1 MPRMIGFNRVKFA
14 AKVIKSLIFE
24 KKTMRLSY
32 LPFLLIIMPVLEISV
47 FIMIGGQIG
56 VLNTILII
64 LFTAI
69 LGSFLLRQQG
79 LGLLA
84 KIQQKMAEGQ
94 VPGRDLT
101 HGVMILVAGILLLTP
116 GFVTDAIGFSLF
128 VPQIRDAIAG
138 FLKSRINV
146 QTMGGMGAGGM
157 GAGGGYKRPQEE
169 GVVDLDEADYY
180 DASQNQPEDDL
191 SKKPRLP

>member
-1 MPRMIGFNRVKFA
+1 
-14 AKVIKSLIFE
+14 
-24 KKTMRLSY
+24 MRLSY

-56 VLNTILII
+56 VLNTVLII

-69 LGSFLLRQQG
+69 LGSFLLRRQG

-84 KIQQKMAEGQ
+84 KIQHKMAEGQ
-94 VPGRDLT
+94 VPGHDLT

-128 VPQIRDAIAG
+128 VPQIREIIAA
-138 FLKSRINV
+138 FLKSRINI
-146 QTMGGMGAGGM
+146 QTMGGM
-157 GAGGGYKRPQEE
+157 AGGGMAGSGMGGSHRHQNHRPQED
-169 GVVDLDEADYY
+169 GVVDLDQDEYYEAPD
-180 DASQNQPEDDL
+180 NDL
-191 SKKPRLP
+191 SKKPRLPD

>member
-1 MPRMIGFNRVKFA
+1 
-14 AKVIKSLIFE
+14 
-24 KKTMRLSY
+24 MRLSY

-69 LGSFLLRQQG
+69 LGSFLLRRQG

-84 KIQQKMAEGQ
+84 KIQHKMAEGQ

-116 GFVTDAIGFSLF
+116 GFVTDTIGFSLF
-128 VPQIRDAIAG
+128 VPQIRDIIAG

-146 QTMGGMGAGGM
+146 QTMGSMGGGM
-157 GAGGGYKRPQEE
+157 GAQNRYRED
-169 GVVDLDEADYY
+169 GVVDLDEDDYY
-180 DASQNQPEDDL
+180 DASENKPEDDL
-191 SKKPRLP
+191 SKKPRLTE

>member
-1 MPRMIGFNRVKFA
+1 
-14 AKVIKSLIFE
+14 
-24 KKTMRLSY
+24 MRLSY

-56 VLNTILII
+56 VLNTVLII

-69 LGSFLLRQQG
+69 LGSFLLRRQG

-84 KIQQKMAEGQ
+84 KIQLKMAEGQ
-94 VPGRDLT
+94 VPGRDLS

-128 VPQIRDAIAG
+128 VPQIRDMIAA
-138 FLKSRINV
+138 FLKSRIQV
-146 QTMGGMGAGGM
+146 QTMGGMAGSNM
-157 GAGGGYKRPQEE
+157 GGSHPNQRHRPEE
-169 GVVDLDEADYY
+169 DGVVDLNQDEYY
-180 DASQNQPEDDL
+180 EASDRQSDDDL
-191 SKKPRLP
+191 SKNPRLSD